1 MYMSELL
8 FKFTT
13 YFQDFTLNVLEHI
26 DFLTRRVSIIDFFP
40 YYKVTMNKFF
50 ELFTIAYQV

>member
-1 MYMSELL
+1 MSELL

-40 YYKVTMNKFF
+40 YYKFTMNNFF
-50 ELFTIAYQV
+50 ELLTIAYQV